1 MRGMLHVVLCNL
13 AISMDSRLQSDDNL
27 RQGPVMPQNAARS
40 QNAMSATTHSFHGMS
55 SLTRRMS
62 LMLTNVLDDRTLVV
76 VGSLSGS

>member
-1 MRGMLHVVLCNL
+1 MN
-13 AISMDSRLQSDDNL
+13 SRLPSDDNL